1 MVWRSDVAHHRI
13 VVVEDDVPLRETI
26 TDLLELA
33 SCRVESFGEAAP
45 ALRYLREDRD
55 VCLVL
60 LDLMTPGM
68 NGWEFLDRKRSDES
82 VSSVPVVVMTATVN
96 PGVMAPL
103 LRKPMKLDTL
113 LHTIERHCRC
123 ASPEPPPQP

>member
-1 MVWRSDVAHHRI
+1 VAQHKV
-13 VVVEDDVPLRETI
+13 VVVEDDIPLRESI

-33 SCRVESFGEAAP
+33 SCRVQGFGEAAP
-45 ALRYLREDRD
+45 ALRYLREDKD

-68 NGWEFLDRKRSDES
+68 NGWEFLDRKREDAS

-96 PGVMAPL
+96 PGVMVPL
-103 LRKPMKLDTL
+103 LRKPMKLDAL
-113 LHTIERHCRC
+113 LTTIERHCAC
-123 ASPEPPPQP
+123 ARE

>member
-1 MVWRSDVAHHRI
+1 VAQHRV

-33 SCRVESFGEAAP
+33 SCQVHGFSEAAP
-45 ALRYLREDRD
+45 ALRYLREEKD

-68 NGWEFLDRKRSDES
+68 NGWEFLDRKREDET

-96 PGVMAPL
+96 PGVMVPL

-113 LHTIERHCRC
+113 LNTIERHCSC
-123 ASPEPPPQP
+123 ASLPRND

>member
-1 MVWRSDVAHHRI
+1 MPKHFV

-33 SCRVESFGEAAP
+33 SCRVHGFSEAAP
-45 ALRYLREDRD
+45 ALRYLHEEKD

-68 NGWEFLDRKRSDES
+68 NGWEFLDRKSHDDS
-82 VSSVPVVVMTATVN
+82 VSSVPVVVMTGTVN

-113 LHTIERHCRC
+113 LTTIERHCSC
-123 ASPEPPPQP
+123 SASSDPAS

>member
-1 MVWRSDVAHHRI
+1 MAQHQV

-33 SCRVESFGEAAP
+33 SCHVHGFSEAGP
-45 ALRYLREDRD
+45 ALRYLREDRNI
-55 VCLVL
+55 CLVL

-68 NGWEFLDRKRSDES
+68 NGWEFLDRKRDDEA

-113 LHTIERHCRC
+113 LATIERHCSC
-123 ASPEPPPQP
+123 ARE